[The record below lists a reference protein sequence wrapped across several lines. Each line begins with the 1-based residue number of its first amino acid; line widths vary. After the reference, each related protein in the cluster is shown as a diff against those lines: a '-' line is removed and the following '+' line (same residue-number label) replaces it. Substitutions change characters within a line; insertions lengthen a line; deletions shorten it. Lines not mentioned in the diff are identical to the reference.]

1 MKFNKWKLYIKNWK
15 SYLQLFVDSY
25 FNILALYVGKLL
37 PINKRKVYVSNF
49 EGLGFGC
56 NPKAIVLSLHSLD
69 PSLLIVWQVKEY
81 SLEFPKWI
89 KQVRILSFM
98 SYIHMA
104 TSHIW
109 IDNYRKPI
117 YINKRKEQYYMQTWH
132 GYNGL
137 KKAEGD
143 SIDVLSIEY
152 VKVAKHDSNMINLFL
167 SNGKFFTDTIR
178 RAFWYNGEVLESGS
192 PRCDILYK
200 TGSNNYSIHEFYGI
214 DKDVSIILYA
224 PTFRKNWV
232 NVYNID
238 FKRIVCAFQERFEKK
253 CVVLFRLH
261 PGIRNLNYA
270 SNIESVIDV
279 SLYPDMYELMA
290 ESDYFISDY
299 SSTLFEFAGT
309 YKPTFIYASDVD
321 SYINDRGFHFDLNN
335 LPIPVCRNND
345 ELISNIL
352 KYDYKYS
359 REAIRQFMERVG
371 ICETKQASNIVAKK
385 IVEICH
391 TK

>member
-1 MKFNKWKLYIKNWK
+1 M
-15 SYLQLFVDSY
+15 
-25 FNILALYVGKLL
+25 
-37 PINKRKVYVSNF
+37 
-49 EGLGFGC
+49 
-56 NPKAIVLSLHSLD
+56 
-69 PSLLIVWQVKEY
+69 
-81 SLEFPKWI
+81 
-89 KQVRILSFM
+89 
-98 SYIHMA
+98 
-104 TSHIW
+104 
-109 IDNYRKPI
+109 
-117 YINKRKEQYYMQTWH
+117 
-132 GYNGL
+132 
-137 KKAEGD
+137 
-143 SIDVLSIEY
+143 
-152 VKVAKHDSNMINLFL
+152 
-167 SNGKFFTDTIR
+167 
-178 RAFWYNGEVLESGS
+178 
-192 PRCDILYK
+192 
-200 TGSNNYSIHEFYGI
+200 
-214 DKDVSIILYA
+214 
-224 PTFRKNWV
+224 
-232 NVYNID
+232 
-238 FKRIVCAFQERFEKK
+238 
-253 CVVLFRLH
+253 LFRLH